1 MSESLI
7 KPLINEAIRS
17 SMKSGDKE
25 NTTTLRMA
33 MSEIKKEEI
42 DKKSELNDQEVTAI
56 LQKMIKQR
64 KDSSNQF
71 SSAGRKELAEKED
84 REIKSLSEF
93 LPEQLSEAEIEKI
106 VSETISDLNAHSPQD
121 IGKVMGSLK
130 PKLQGKADMSLVS
143 QTVKQNLS
151 E

>member
-1 MSESLI
+1 MADNLI
-7 KPLINEAIRS
+7 KPLISEAIKS

-33 MSEIKKEEI
+33 ISEIKKEEI
-42 DKKSELNDQEVTAI
+42 DKKSDLTDQEIIVI

-64 KDSSNQF
+64 KDSSSQF
-71 SSAGRKELAEKED
+71 SSAGRDELAEREE
-84 REIKSLSEF
+84 REIKSLTEF
-93 LPEQLSEAEIEKI
+93 LPEQLTEEEIEKI
-106 VSETISDLNAHSPQD
+106 VSKTVNDLNAQSPQD

-130 PKLQGKADMSLVS
+130 SQLQGKADMSIVS
-143 QTVKQNLS
+143 RMVKQNLS

>member
-1 MSESLI
+1 MADNLI
-7 KPLINEAIRS
+7 KPLISEAIKS

-33 MSEIKKEEI
+33 ISEIKKEEI
-42 DKKSELNDQEVTAI
+42 DKKSDLTDQEIIVI

-64 KDSSNQF
+64 KDSSSQF
-71 SSAGRKELAEKED
+71 SSAGRDELAEKEE
-84 REIKSLSEF
+84 REIKSLTEF
-93 LPEQLSEAEIEKI
+93 LPEQLTEEEIEKI
-106 VSETISDLNAHSPQD
+106 VSKTVNDLNAQSPQD

-130 PKLQGKADMSLVS
+130 SQLQGKADMSIVS
-143 QTVKQNLS
+143 RMVKQNLS